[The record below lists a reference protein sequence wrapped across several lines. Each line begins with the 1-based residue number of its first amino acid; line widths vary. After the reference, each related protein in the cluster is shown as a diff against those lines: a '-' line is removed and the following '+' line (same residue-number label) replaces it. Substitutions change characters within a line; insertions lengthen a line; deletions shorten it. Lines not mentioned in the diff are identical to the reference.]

1 MPSGI
6 CLLPQQLQ
14 FIITL
19 FGSIFTEVL
28 QISSFS
34 YDMKHEDRD
43 IFNNNMPLTQ
53 YYLGEKKFS
62 GNVGRGIVEEIM
74 H

>member
-19 FGSIFTEVL
+19 FGSTFTEVL
-28 QISSFS
+28 QISCFS
-34 YDMKHEDRD
+34 YDMKDEDRD
-43 IFNNNMPLTQ
+43 IFDNNMPLTQ
-53 YYLGEKKFS
+53 YYLGERNS
-62 GNVGRGIVEEIM
+62 REMWGGGS
-74 H
+74 